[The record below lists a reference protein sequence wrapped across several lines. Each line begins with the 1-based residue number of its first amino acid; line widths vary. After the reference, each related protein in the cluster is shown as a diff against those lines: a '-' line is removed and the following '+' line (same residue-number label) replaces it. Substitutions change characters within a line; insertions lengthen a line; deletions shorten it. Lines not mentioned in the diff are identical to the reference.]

1 MSNIRRLQLKTE
13 HYHLTIHQSALHCAI
28 DVRPAND
35 LLDFGY
41 ITAIKL
47 FNAGRL
53 EVEPA
58 EVVFWASFAKRKPE
72 QIEALCDWIYI
83 TSFLARQLDLFF
95 TERESFGVDVTVK
108 AHGASLVVREADVVV
123 EA

>member
-1 MSNIRRLQLKTE
+1 MSNIRSLQLATE

-58 EVVFWASFAKRKPE
+58 EVVFWASFAKRKPD